1 MGCHPNEAAGIAPPF
16 GVVSFSGA
24 ADRSRL
30 QINVGHTAAM
40 MAGRDRCLVAEVGVA
55 AVARQQQAGK
65 VQQQQQEA
73 LPSLA
78 VAAVEVAPVVEEP
91 AAMLPLVVEKVMPQ
105 LAAVFEVKDC
115 I

>member
-1 MGCHPNEAAGIAPPF
+1 
-16 GVVSFSGA
+16 
-24 ADRSRL
+24 
-30 QINVGHTAAM
+30 M

-91 AAMLPLVVEKVMPQ
+91 AAMLPLVVEKVRPQ
-105 LAAVFEVKDC
+105 LVVVFEVEDC